1 MWNQFIIKV
10 LVMSKDNKN
19 EIWKALYFEG
29 LTKEQK
35 FEISNL
41 GRVRRTHKRTGE
53 WQYITGSN
61 CKGYRIF
68 SFRAEERSKQ
78 ITKSLHRLV
87 AETFID
93 QPTNKH
99 VHVLHLDFVK
109 NHNTTDNL
117 RWGTKEELSAHQKTN
132 PNYKRGLVYNSKLS
146 VDQVKEIKR
155 ALRDDEHIV
164 YARLARKYGI
174 TQTQLNRIRKGENWK
189 NVTID

>member
-1 MWNQFIIKV
+1 M
-10 LVMSKDNKN
+10 KN
-19 EIWKALYFEG
+19 NPKETWKPLFFEG

-35 FEISNL
+35 FEISSL

-68 SFRAEERSKQ
+68 SFRAEERGKQ

-87 AETFID
+87 AENFIERE
-93 QPTNKH
+93 TKKH
-99 VHVLHLDFVK
+99 RHVIHIDFVK
-109 NHNTTDNL
+109 HNNTVDNL
-117 RWGTKEELSAHQKTN
+117 GWVTKDDLIAHQKSN
-132 PNYKRGLVYNSKLS
+132 PNYKRGMVYNSKLS

-155 ALRDDEHIV
+155 ALLDDEVV

-174 TQTQLNRIRKGENWK
+174 TQTQLNRIRKGENWSH
-189 NVTID
+189 VTLDD

>member
-1 MWNQFIIKV
+1 
-10 LVMSKDNKN
+10 MSKENKN
-19 EIWKALYFEG
+19 EVWKPLMFEG

-35 FEISNL
+35 FEVSNM
-41 GRVRRTHKRTGE
+41 GRVRRSHKRTGE

-68 SFRAEERSKQ
+68 SFRAAERGKQ
-78 ITKSLHRLV
+78 VTKSLHRLV
-87 AETFID
+87 AETFIK
-93 QPTNKH
+93 QPSKDYK
-99 VHVLHLDFVK
+99 HVLHLDFVK
-109 NHNTTDNL
+109 HNNTVENL
-117 RWGTKEELSAHQKTN
+117 KWATKDQLSAHQKTN

-146 VDQVKEIKR
+146 IDQVKEIKK
-155 ALRDDEHIV
+155 ALRDDKNLV

>member
-1 MWNQFIIKV
+1 
-10 LVMSKDNKN
+10 MSKNKQN
-19 EIWKALYFEG
+19 EDWKALAFEG
-29 LTKEQK
+29 LTNEQK

-68 SFRAEERSKQ
+68 SFRAEERGKQ

-87 AETFID
+87 AETFIEK
-93 QPTNKH
+93 PSKKYK
-99 VHVLHLDFVK
+99 HVLHLDFVK
-109 NHNTTDNL
+109 NNNVTDNL
-117 RWGTKEELSAHQKTN
+117 RWATKDELAAHQKTN

-155 ALRDDEHIV
+155 ALLDEDIV

>member
-1 MWNQFIIKV
+1 MSNQK
-10 LVMSKDNKN
+10 KD
-19 EIWKALYFEG
+19 ESWKKLFFEG

-53 WQYITGSN
+53 WQYIAGSN

-68 SFRAEERSKQ
+68 SFRAEERGKQ

-87 AETFID
+87 AETFLNRET
-93 QPTNKH
+93 PKYKH
-99 VHVLHLDFVK
+99 VIHVDFVK
-109 NHNTTDNL
+109 NNNTTDNL
-117 RWGTKEELSAHQKTN
+117 KWATKDQLEAHQKTN

-155 ALRDDEHIV
+155 ALLDDNIV

-174 TQTQLNRIRKGENWK
+174 TQTQLNRIRRGENWK

>member
-1 MWNQFIIKV
+1 MLK
-10 LVMSKDNKN
+10 MKTDKKN
-19 EIWKALYFEG
+19 EEWKKLMFDG
-29 LTKEQK
+29 LTTEQK
-35 FEISNL
+35 FEISNQ

-68 SFRAEERSKQ
+68 SFRAAEKGKQ
-78 ITKSLHRLV
+78 VTKSLHRLV
-87 AETFID
+87 ADNFIKKPSKAH
-93 QPTNKH
+93 QH
-99 VHVLHLDFVK
+99 VVHLDFVK
-109 NHNTTDNL
+109 SNNTIDNL
-117 RWGTKEELSAHQKTN
+117 MWTTKDELSIHQKKN

-146 VDQVKEIKR
+146 IDQVKEIKR
-155 ALRDDEHIV
+155 ALLEDNIV

>member
-1 MWNQFIIKV
+1 ME
-10 LVMSKDNKN
+10 N
-19 EIWKALYFEG
+19 EVWKKLMFEG
-29 LTKEQK
+29 LTSEQK
-35 FEISNL
+35 FEISDK

-68 SFRAEERSKQ
+68 SFRAAEKGKQ
-78 ITKSLHRLV
+78 VTKSLHRLV
-87 AETFID
+87 AETFIKRPSD
-93 QPTNKH
+93 KYK
-99 VHVLHLDFVK
+99 HVLHLDFVK
-109 NHNTTDNL
+109 NNNTVENIQ
-117 RWGTKEELSAHQKTN
+117 WATKDEMSVHQKKN

-155 ALRDDEHIV
+155 ALLEDDIV